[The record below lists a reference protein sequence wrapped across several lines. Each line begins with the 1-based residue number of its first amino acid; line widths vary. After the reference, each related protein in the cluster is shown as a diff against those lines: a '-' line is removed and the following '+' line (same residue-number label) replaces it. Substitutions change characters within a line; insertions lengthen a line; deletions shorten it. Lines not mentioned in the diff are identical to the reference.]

1 VSAGLDHPDA
11 ESLVVSS
18 LDGLAPKFRLAVE
31 AGLKECTE
39 AGLDA
44 IVYES
49 TRSDELQ
56 KIYYARG
63 RTVIPPKYTVTNA
76 ASAQF
81 GWHFYG
87 LAVDIIS
94 KSKRWDAGDKWNLQV
109 AALMRAHGLDAG
121 MDWPHPDIPHY
132 QWGKCKRSPTS
143 YARQLYATGGLEAV
157 WKEVGAL

>member
-1 VSAGLDHPDA
+1 MSAGLDHPDA

-18 LDGLAPKFRLAVE
+18 LDGLAPKFRLAVQ
-31 AGLKECTE
+31 AGLVECHE

-49 TRSDELQ
+49 LRSDELQ
-56 KIYYARG
+56 RMYYARG

-109 AALMRAHGLDAG
+109 AALMRAQGLDAG

-143 YARQLYATGGLEAV
+143 YARSLYTTGGLIAV
-157 WKEVGAL
+157 WTEVGAI